1 MAGLFYTDAQEQLE
15 NAAHFLT
22 TVHKSTL
29 ALGRKVDFRLKS
41 AVCSLGFIQLVLC
54 PHSSWNW
61 LIAYIKNCKKCIIKK
76 KKKRN
81 LCRFM
86 KIGTWELCGIQSATN
101 RQIGATL
108 KFLAGC
114 QCRSWKDWMVP
125 TSSSAYSSTELH
137 GDLKLSIC
145 PGALTFRLLG
155 KKVLKKNPKTF
166 IPHVHVFHLMF

>member
-76 KKKRN
+76 KKRN

-86 KIGTWELCGIQSATN
+86 KIGTWELCGIQLATN

-145 PGALTFRLLG
+145 PGALTFRFLG
-155 KKVLKKNPKTF
+155 KKVLKKKNKTF